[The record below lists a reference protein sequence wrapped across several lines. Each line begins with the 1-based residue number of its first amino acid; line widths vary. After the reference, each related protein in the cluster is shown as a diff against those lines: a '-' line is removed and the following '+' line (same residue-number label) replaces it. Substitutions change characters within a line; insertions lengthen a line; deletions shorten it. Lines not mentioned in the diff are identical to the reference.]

1 MAAQTRVRIPLRR
14 GGSRNGPR
22 AGQDTGGRVPPPREV
37 NAGCEQ
43 MTTQYRELVE
53 ILQTVG
59 KDPSRLIFED
69 ELTGLNNRRFLLSF
83 FEHKVQWDME
93 TDFPL
98 SLLMLDLDHFKQVND
113 THGHEAGDQVLL
125 WLSSLMQEISGDE
138 HFPIRYGG
146 DEFMLLVQGAEA
158 DEARMLAD
166 LLLQRT
172 RTRPFQ
178 LRGTADPLPITLSIG
193 VACAPRDAS
202 DGDGLLRCEPGLP
215 VPCIVSAVEHVLA
228 DQRWARSRGALF
240 RQKLP
245 GWKPGRPASFPAFA
259 A

>member
-1 MAAQTRVRIPLRR
+1 
-14 GGSRNGPR
+14 
-22 AGQDTGGRVPPPREV
+22 
-37 NAGCEQ
+37 

-69 ELTGLNNRRFLLSF
+69 ELTGLNNRRFLLSY
-83 FEHKVQWDME
+83 FEHKVDWTSDS
-93 TDFPL
+93 DFPL

-125 WLSSLMQEISGDE
+125 WLSAVMREISGDD

-146 DEFMLLVQGAEA
+146 DEFMLLVPGARA

-172 RTRPFQ
+172 KTRPFR
-178 LRGTADPLPITLSIG
+178 LRGARRRS
-193 VACAPRDAS
+193 CR
-202 DGDGLLRCEPGLP
+202 LR
-215 VPCIVSAVEHVLA
+215 
-228 DQRWARSRGALF
+228 
-240 RQKLP
+240 
-245 GWKPGRPASFPAFA
+245 
-259 A
+259 